1 MSREEVLLL
10 LRELFAECDQI
21 VDDIYRREDPEEIE
35 AATRV
40 DRVLKAAVENLLA
53 RQK

>member
-10 LRELFAECDQI
+10 LRELFAECDRI
-21 VDDIYRREDPEEIE
+21 AAREAFEVVPNK
-35 AATRV
+35 TRV
-40 DRVLKAAVENLLA
+40 DRVLKAAVESLLA